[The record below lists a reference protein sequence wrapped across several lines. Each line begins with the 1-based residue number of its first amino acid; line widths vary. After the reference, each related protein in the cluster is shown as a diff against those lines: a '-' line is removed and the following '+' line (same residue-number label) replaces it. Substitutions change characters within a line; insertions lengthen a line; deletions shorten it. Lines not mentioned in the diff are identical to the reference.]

1 MKIKETKIKGCYL
14 LSPEVYYDQRG
25 SFVETYNKKEFEK
38 CMGQQIDFVQ
48 DNQSISKKGALRG
61 LHFQKGKF
69 SQAKLVRV
77 VKGEVLDVVVDLR
90 SESATYGEHFKI
102 KLTENDYKM
111 LFIPKGLAHGF
122 LSLSN
127 ETIFTYKC
135 DEYYN
140 RQAEGGIVYNDS
152 ELNIDWELDPN
163 ELIISEK
170 DRHLPTFKE
179 VIQ

>member
-61 LHFQKGKF
+61 LHFQKGKY

>member
-1 MKIKETKIKGCYL
+1 M
-14 LSPEVYYDQRG
+14 YYDQRG

-61 LHFQKGKF
+61 LHFQKGKY

>member
-1 MKIKETKIKGCYL
+1 M
-14 LSPEVYYDQRG
+14 YYDQRG

-38 CMGQQIDFVQ
+38 CMGQRIDFVQ